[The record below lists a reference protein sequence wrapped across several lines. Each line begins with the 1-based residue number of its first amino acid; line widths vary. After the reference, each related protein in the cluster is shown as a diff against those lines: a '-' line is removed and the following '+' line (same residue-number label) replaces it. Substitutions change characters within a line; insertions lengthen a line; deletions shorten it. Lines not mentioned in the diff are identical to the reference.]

1 MQESIELA
9 VTDPLTGL
17 HNRRYLETHLTT
29 LVEKIG
35 NRGKALSLLALD
47 IDHFKGVNDTHGHDV
62 GDKVLQEFAQR
73 ILNDVRGVDLV
84 ARTGGE
90 GFLVVLPNTSV
101 SQGAEIAE
109 RIRENVVRS
118 SFELGEDMPTL
129 DVTVSIGV
137 SALDDPTDEPDD
149 ILKRAD
155 LALYDA
161 KNTGRN
167 RVVKNAA

>member
-17 HNRRYLETHLTT
+17 HNRRYLETHLST

-47 IDHFKGVNDTHGHDV
+47 IDHFKAVNDTHGHDV

-73 ILNDVRGVDLV
+73 ILNEVRGVDLV

-90 GFLVVLPNTSV
+90 EFIVVLPNTSV

-109 RIRENVVRS
+109 RIRENVVS
-118 SFELGEDMPTL
+118 TSFELGEDMPTL
-129 DVTVSIGV
+129 AVTVSIGV
-137 SALDDPTDEPDD
+137 STLDDPADEPDD

>member
-1 MQESIELA
+1 M
-9 VTDPLTGL
+9 
-17 HNRRYLETHLTT
+17 
-29 LVEKIG
+29 
-35 NRGKALSLLALD
+35 
-47 IDHFKGVNDTHGHDV
+47 
-62 GDKVLQEFAQR
+62 LQEFAQR
-73 ILNDVRGVDLV
+73 ILNEVRGVDLV

-90 GFLVVLPNTSV
+90 EFIVVLPNTSV
-101 SQGAEIAE
+101 NQGAEIAE

-137 SALDDPTDEPDD
+137 STLDDPTDEPDD